1 MKLLLLA
8 IATCKI
14 IVEGNSAYA
23 IAPSAPPEESMLA
36 ACPNCYPPDPP
47 PDDC

>member
-14 IVEGNSAYA
+14 IVEGASAYA
-23 IAPSAPPEESMLA
+23 IAPSAPPQEEMLA
-36 ACPNCYPPDPP
+36 ACPFCYPDPP